1 MWDMQEFEWVYKRDL
16 SNRVYASD
24 EARAMAITRAEELES
39 VLGADYPTFVRPMLP
54 SHVTGGFWLVS
65 DFGV

>member
-1 MWDMQEFEWVYKRDL
+1 MSGVYKRDL

-24 EARAMAITRAEELES
+24 EVRAMAITRAEGLELG
-39 VLGADYPTFVRPMLP
+39 LGADYPTFVKPMLP